1 MKIFNILI
9 FIVLFVCGAVN
20 AESSQVRLKDIAHI
34 LEARDNQIMG
44 FGLVV
49 GLNNSGDRMQ
59 NSYTQQAIANLMSR
73 MGVVPQSVD
82 FKTRNVAAVMV
93 TANLPPFVKQGQKID
108 VTVSSVGDAVSLQGG
123 TLLITPLQG
132 ADDQVYAV
140 AQGSMVVGLLP
151 QTPNVPYVKQRQVTT
166 GRISGGGIV
175 EKEIPV
181 TLVNKN
187 VLTIV
192 INEPDFTTAKRMAA
206 SLKEEGINA
215 EAKDAGT
222 VQIGISGDE
231 NLVELISQ
239 VENVRITPDS
249 IARIVINERTGTIV
263 MGENVVI
270 APCAVSFS
278 GIDVVIKDM
287 NLYSEGTLD
296 YEGANDDRYWARSYA
311 KLNKD
316 EGKMVALP
324 PMPTLSKLVK
334 ALNSIGATPKDMM
347 AIIQAMKKSG
357 AIKAELEII

>member
-1 MKIFNILI
+1 MKKYILLFILI
-9 FIVLFVCGAVN
+9 IFACSFAA

-34 LEARDNQIMG
+34 LEARENQIMG

-93 TANLPPFVKQGQKID
+93 TANLPPFVKPGQKID
-108 VTVSSVGDAVSLQGG
+108 VTVSSVGDSVSLQGG

-140 AQGSMVVGLLP
+140 AQGSLVVGLLP
-151 QTPNVPYVKQRQVTT
+151 QTPNVPYVKQRQVTA
-166 GRISGGGIV
+166 GRIPGGGVV
-175 EKEIPV
+175 EKEVPV
-181 TLVNKN
+181 TMVNKN
-187 VLTIV
+187 VLTIA

-222 VQIGISGDE
+222 VVIGVSGDE

-239 VENVRITPDS
+239 VENV
-249 IARIVINERTGTIV
+249 
-263 MGENVVI
+263 
-270 APCAVSFS
+270 
-278 GIDVVIKDM
+278 K
-287 NLYSEGTLD
+287 
-296 YEGANDDRYWARSYA
+296 
-311 KLNKD
+311 
-316 EGKMVALP
+316 
-324 PMPTLSKLVK
+324 
-334 ALNSIGATPKDMM
+334 
-347 AIIQAMKKSG
+347 
-357 AIKAELEII
+357 